1 MLYQVQVKRNATTI
15 FYEKIRLNCNQ
26 AKQLLDGLAHSII
39 YHFHTTGVI
48 KAALKCKISVKQ
60 KYHTARCLM
69 IVREVNHC

>member
-1 MLYQVQVKRNATTI
+1 MLYKVQVKRNATTI

-26 AKQLLDGLAHSII
+26 AKQLLDGLAQSII